1 MTTRMELRILSQPD
15 DSTCGPTCLHA
26 VYDFFGDALELSQ
39 VIDEVTALKA
49 GGTLAVY
56 LASHALARGYKATIY
71 TYNLQVF
78 DPTWFAKQEG
88 ESGAE
93 RHERMARRL
102 KLQADATSDRKLRE
116 ASMAYIEYLK
126 LGGRLK
132 FADLTPGLIKRIL
145 LRDTPILTGLSATY
159 LYRSM
164 RERGEDDDDV
174 RGKPSGHFVVL
185 SGYDEANKTVHVA
198 DPLLPNDYAG
208 HEQYYEVEIPRLI
221 CSILLG
227 IVTHD
232 ANLLVLEPEGYS
244 DADAQA
250 GVKRK

>member
-1 MTTRMELRILSQPD
+1 MELRIQAQPD

-26 VYDFFGDALELSQ
+26 IYDYYDNPMPLGE

-56 LASHALARGYKATIY
+56 LASHAMQRGFTATIY

-78 DPTWFAKQEG
+78 DPTWFAKR
-88 ESGAE
+88 SDVTMID
-93 RHERMARRL
+93 RHTHMGQRL
-102 KLQADATSDRKLRE
+102 KLQAEQTHEKKLRE
-116 ASMAYIEYLK
+116 ASMAYVDFLK

-132 FADLTPGLIKRIL
+132 LADLTPGLIKRL
-145 LRDTPILTGLSATY
+145 LKEGTPILTGLSATY

-164 RERGEDDDDV
+164 RELGPDDDDV

-185 SGYDEANKTVHVA
+185 SGYDEENKQVHVA

-208 HEQYYEVEIPRLI
+208 DEQYYDVDIPRLI

-232 ANLLVLEPEGYS
+232 ANLLVLEPRGGDS
-244 DADAQA
+244 S
-250 GVKRK
+250 VKPIRRGS